1 MLPRAGP
8 EAPVRPGVERPGDAK
23 DPAALQRSDD
33 GFVNFPL
40 HLVMESRDALR
51 MSLIGGEVP
60 GARAGTEEE

>member
-1 MLPRAGP
+1 
-8 EAPVRPGVERPGDAK
+8 VERPGDAEN
-23 DPAALQRSDD
+23 PAALQRSDD